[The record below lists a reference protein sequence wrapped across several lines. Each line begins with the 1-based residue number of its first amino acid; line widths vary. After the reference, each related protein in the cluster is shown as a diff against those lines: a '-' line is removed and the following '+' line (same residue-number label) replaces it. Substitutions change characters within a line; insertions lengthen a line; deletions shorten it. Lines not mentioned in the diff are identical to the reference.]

1 MKERKQAKTV
11 IKQVKN
17 KPCVICKIANLN
29 KKGNKS
35 IPIDITNEQKMK
47 TMQQQLVQ
55 GRIQTN
61 QTGVTKRATDF
72 QPIFDQSFI
81 PFKKTSFPVVLRLFV
96 LKKNTV
102 KEEEGEASESLKKCN
117 NYRRKETKEFYSSKL
132 IAKAKKK
139 MYSGNGK
146 KSKPS

>member
-35 IPIDITNEQKMK
+35 ISIDITNEQKMK

-81 PFKKTSFPVVLRLFV
+81 PFKKTVFSSCIAFV
-96 LKKNTV
+96 RSKKNTV
-102 KEEEGEASESLKKCN
+102 KEKREKRANL
-117 NYRRKETKEFYSSKL
+117 
-132 IAKAKKK
+132 
-139 MYSGNGK
+139 
-146 KSKPS
+146 

>member
-29 KKGNKS
+29 KKENKS
-35 IPIDITNEQKMK
+35 ISIDITNEQKMK

-61 QTGVTKRATDF
+61 QTGVTKRATNF

-81 PFKKTSFPVVLRLFV
+81 PFKKTRLFQLYCV
-96 LKKNTV
+96 CSFLKK
-102 KEEEGEASESLKKCN
+102 EEGEASESLKKN
-117 NYRRKETKEFYSSKL
+117 ATITGE
-132 IAKAKKK
+132 KKPK
-139 MYSGNGK
+139 NSTHQN
-146 KSKPS
+146 